1 MSTLSTSLPCPAV
14 APNFCTNFEVEP
26 SGLPV
31 GCAADVV
38 LLTVAAAPG
47 AVVPVVAGAV
57 VATALLAAVVGA
69 VVAAALAAG
78 FVAVAAPAVAVGAV
92 VAGTGVFVALLLPQ
106 AARIAAAALP
116 AIPPINVRRVNR
128 LPKSVLSDMRSSPFA
143 TGRTDVSPHTRGYC
157 LSFDP

>member
-14 APNFCTNFEVEP
+14 VPNFCTNLEVEA

-38 LLTVAAAPG
+38 LLTVAAALG

-78 FVAVAAPAVAVGAV
+78 FVAAPAAVVGAV
-92 VAGTGVFVALLLPQ
+92 VAGTGVFVALPLPQ

-116 AIPPINVRRVNR
+116 AIPPSNVRRVNR
-128 LPKSVLSDMRSSPFA
+128 LPKSV
-143 TGRTDVSPHTRGYC
+143 
-157 LSFDP
+157 